1 MGVFIMLIA
10 FIGMVILRENGV
22 VVPKACFVIV
32 GLILLF
38 KTAIYLL
45 HVWEVMR

>member
-1 MGVFIMLIA
+1 MLIMLA
-10 FIGMVILRENGV
+10 TFIGMVILRENGV

-38 KTAIYLL
+38 KIAIYLL
-45 HVWEVMR
+45 HVWEEMR